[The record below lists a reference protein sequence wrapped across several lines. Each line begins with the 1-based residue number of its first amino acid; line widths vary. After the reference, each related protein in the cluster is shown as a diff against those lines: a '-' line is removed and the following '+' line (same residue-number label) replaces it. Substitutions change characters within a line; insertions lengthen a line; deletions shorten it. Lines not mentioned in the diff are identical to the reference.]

1 MRRRLLPLGLAALF
15 FNPSFAQTVDAG
27 RNGAYETSSVRTPR
41 AAEPAAPLTLKAALE
56 LALGANPDLSAAGRE
71 LDAVEA
77 TITQARVRP
86 NPQISTLIED
96 TQRSTRTTT
105 LQLNQP
111 IELGGKRAA
120 RIEAAERGRDAASAD
135 LDAKRAEIR
144 AAVMTAFFD
153 VLTAQER
160 LRLVQSSVQL
170 AQRATIAASR
180 RVTAGKVSPVEETKA
195 RVAEAGV
202 RVESF
207 QATSELSTAR
217 KRLAAT
223 WGNLSP
229 RFERAEGQVET
240 LPALGELNTR
250 LANAPSLLR
259 ARLEVNRR
267 QALAQ
272 VERTRRIP
280 DVTVSLGTKH
290 NEELGRNQ
298 AIFGISIPI
307 PVFDRNQG
315 NLLEALR
322 RTDKARDELI
332 ATEVR
337 LGGELAQAHERLNA
351 ARQEV
356 DALQNDILPG
366 AQSAY
371 DAATKGFELGKFS
384 FLEVLD
390 AQRTLLQAKSQYL
403 RTLTEGHRAA
413 AEIERVLGNASSV
426 TLAVTP

>member
-1 MRRRLLPLGLAALF
+1 M
-15 FNPSFAQTVDAG
+15 
-27 RNGAYETSSVRTPR
+27 
-41 AAEPAAPLTLKAALE
+41 
-56 LALGANPDLSAAGRE
+56 
-71 LDAVEA
+71 
-77 TITQARVRP
+77 
-86 NPQISTLIED
+86 
-96 TQRSTRTTT
+96 
-105 LQLNQP
+105 
-111 IELGGKRAA
+111 
-120 RIEAAERGRDAASAD
+120 
-135 LDAKRAEIR
+135 
-144 AAVMTAFFD
+144 
-153 VLTAQER
+153 
-160 LRLVQSSVQL
+160 
-170 AQRATIAASR
+170 
-180 RVTAGKVSPVEETKA
+180 
-195 RVAEAGV
+195 AEAGV
-202 RVESF
+202 RVESI
-207 QATSELSTAR
+207 QATSELATAR

-223 WGNLSP
+223 WGNPSP
-229 RFERAEGQVET
+229 RFERAEGPVET
-240 LPALGELNTR
+240 LPALPALADLTTR

-280 DVTVSLGTKH
+280 DVTASLGAKR

-322 RTDKARDELI
+322 RTDKARDELT
-332 ATEVR
+332 AAEVR

-351 ARQEV
+351 ARQEL
-356 DALQNDILPG
+356 DSLQKDILPG

-403 RTLTEGHRAA
+403 RALSEGHRAA
-413 AEIERVLGNASSV
+413 AEIERVLGDASSV
-426 TLAVTP
+426 TPAVNP